1 MKNKNQLKRE
11 VNLTKTLSNWL
22 STIFLSPNL
31 LVILLITTFFVCH
44 LEDAVGQTPGV
55 VLKTNHF
62 GTDQELI
69 DATHDNEEWIFSTIE
84 DKNGDIVNGGFVEP
98 KEIISGKWQ
107 ATHKWPAL
115 IKLDEDLNEKQ
126 HTIYKEVYGL
136 STSATYTIEE
146 KISSIVDVS
155 ELPGKGYVG
164 AGFAIVKYA
173 GVNRTKAIYY
183 PCDYEF
189 SSTTNKP
196 FVLEETDATSTRFY
210 AIRGYKNT
218 TLNRYE
224 YFAAGHKYKNGKPQL
239 WIAKLDINGT
249 ILAQTFVEDVSS
261 MEFNGELRG
270 INLVYPSG
278 CLPSGQPKD
287 ASEQPTHLL
296 VSGTTYEYSG
306 STIIDKDAIVA
317 AFDLSLSTQHDYDLF
332 DSDPGSTA
340 PNTTIY
346 PAAGFF
352 DYTDFPKGYWVCQAY
367 TDPDHASFVGRRFD
381 DVGNNIEQN
390 LTGDAFVFSS
400 LSHHILKNKVDLTL
414 CGEGDRSQ
422 LISGDHINHILTW
435 DASNKKIVVEDYLHT
450 SHLSGDD
457 FFWRSKFNYDNK
469 IYTLA
474 TTGDWDKALKRES
487 PNNTDD
493 YHDNF
498 MLVACTYNTGTYALS
513 NDWHKV
519 FLGGSGPRSDQLAS
533 TCGFDCAIT
542 CNNEIVAS
550 GNNGMERENWDFAII
565 SDDCIPNDPLLPI
578 PDIVANQGTYTYS
591 LATAMGNVPGVRT
604 WGSSKIV
611 KAQVVIESGYT
622 LRIPIHQY
630 NRIQFYDV
638 RYLEDNQQANNAY
651 QSDAGV
657 IIMPGGRL
665 ELLNGAELTA
675 LDNTSCFSTWG
686 GVDVGT
692 QIVYGAYP
700 AELEMEN
707 STISNATVGVSVYDG
722 YIDAY
727 NNSQQSPSAVGLYAD
742 IIGDQFTPPNPI
754 GNFVNNNISIFHNS
768 AQTSWSVTPGY
779 TERYSLLKFLCEDK
793 TSYTKGLDYF
803 VKYQGHQNNSYYNN
817 LYSHLKF
824 EGCEFK
830 NTYFTNLGM
839 CAGISSFGGS
849 LDVMFGVLD
858 PAAITEGC
866 KPNLTR
872 NSKFIGLY
880 SGIKNGYTN
889 HGRSTRFRVAEAEF
903 DNNREAIIDGV
914 GKNSLIYKN
923 NIHWDDYVYPFNG
936 INDTKLGVY
945 NSWGWGTE
953 ILENEIY
960 NTLDQ
965 NFLAIYTSQNAWHS
979 SYGGEN
985 VRLNRI
991 ENASIAPYL
1000 GTGHKISSDNTEMQI
1015 TCNTYIGLYNDWF
1028 VTGPLAN
1035 QGTVSLHNKNDW
1047 SSWGGNPFS
1056 DIDGTVTT
1064 SFIYRSP
1071 DPNGPPNIYAAQ
1083 FTNSPLVAEVIGP
1096 FPSSG
1101 ITCPVLDPCLVYDKD
1116 ETEWDIIAS
1125 QPQQTD
1131 PIDDVLDDLFS
1142 GRTDEVK
1149 VALNSLEFE
1158 GVYNKMD
1165 NLIATLMP
1173 ASSEKRLYRLNG
1185 KEIAKLKSLA
1195 TESSFTG
1202 QLAADVLFHFAD
1214 TRTALDTYTGER
1226 KVINEQY
1233 VETAANKEIN
1243 KLAQVRLFPNPASKN
1258 LTIVTSENED
1268 YTAQVLD
1275 LNGKAIFTFEGQS
1288 NTQVDI
1294 SSLAKGMYFIQIK
1307 TEDGQTAHKLIVD

>member
-1 MKNKNQLKRE
+1 MVFWVCSSILVYAQNP
-11 VNLTKTLSNWL
+11 S
-22 STIFLSPNL
+22 
-31 LVILLITTFFVCH
+31 VILQAKQYPSDNQAAPGESSYAVEDWLHSNVVDMEGNIASAGFIYEEYDNIYGPQRRKFPSILKTSGDLNYIDEVQYEKGYQKTSSGTFLEWTIEDANCVFQEIHEVVGEGYVAIGSGNFKRSGVKYTRAFLVYLNYDLTPKIQGPRVYDLGTSITSRFYGVRHYRENGNVKFIVSGVKDSKLCIWKIDANGDINSSTPFSYTLDNTSANIKGTFRGMCLSFPDGSLPDGNPKIANQSPDKILATGFALKYDGSNYVND
-44 LEDAVGQTPGV
+44 EDAV
-55 VLKTNHF
+55 L
-62 GTDQELI
+62 
-69 DATHDNEEWIFSTIE
+69 ATF
-84 DKNGDIVNGGFVEP
+84 
-98 KEIISGKWQ
+98 
-107 ATHKWPAL
+107 
-115 IKLDEDLNEKQ
+115 
-126 HTIYKEVYGL
+126 
-136 STSATYTIEE
+136 
-146 KISSIVDVS
+146 
-155 ELPGKGYVG
+155 
-164 AGFAIVKYA
+164 
-173 GVNRTKAIYY
+173 
-183 PCDYEF
+183 
-189 SSTTNKP
+189 
-196 FVLEETDATSTRFY
+196 
-210 AIRGYKNT
+210 
-218 TLNRYE
+218 
-224 YFAAGHKYKNGKPQL
+224 
-239 WIAKLDINGT
+239 DINLNQLNY
-249 ILAQTFVEDVSS
+249 IF
-261 MEFNGELRG
+261 
-270 INLVYPSG
+270 
-278 CLPSGQPKD
+278 
-287 ASEQPTHLL
+287 
-296 VSGTTYEYSG
+296 
-306 STIIDKDAIVA
+306 
-317 AFDLSLSTQHDYDLF
+317 F
-332 DSDPGSTA
+332 DSDVNVSTGPNQAGYETAAKSRFTFFDALHSAAEFPKYNWPCPQMTDYTGSFYVNNLHINPNPGNPDFLKNCDRGHSIEQNMAGDGYVLSTA
-340 PNTTIY
+340 AHYSLITKSNLCTQRAGLDQHLSTESVLHAIRIDGANNFILDDVTHLAHLSGSDFYHNARLDYDGNIY
-346 PAAGFF
+346 ITSSIADDGIVLDNSFGNRFKNSMFLLAAKISQNGSGVFAINKSWHRAFYGGSGDLAGPSSQGGAGCSF
-352 DYTDFPKGYWVCQAY
+352 DVAINKNNEVIA
-367 TDPDHASFVGRRFD
+367 
-381 DVGNNIEQN
+381 VGNNH
-390 LTGDAFVFSS
+390 T
-400 LSHHILKNKVDLTL
+400 
-414 CGEGDRSQ
+414 
-422 LISGDHINHILTW
+422 DH
-435 DASNKKIVVEDYLHT
+435 
-450 SHLSGDD
+450 
-457 FFWRSKFNYDNK
+457 
-469 IYTLA
+469 
-474 TTGDWDKALKRES
+474 
-487 PNNTDD
+487 
-493 YHDNF
+493 
-498 MLVACTYNTGTYALS
+498 
-513 NDWHKV
+513 
-519 FLGGSGPRSDQLAS
+519 
-533 TCGFDCAIT
+533 
-542 CNNEIVAS
+542 
-550 GNNGMERENWDFAII
+550 ENWDLIKF
-565 SDDCIPNDPLLPI
+565 SDDCIPNDPLLPV

-591 LATAMGNVPGVRT
+591 LATAMGNVPGVKT

-727 NNSQQSPSAVGLYAD
+727 NNSQQSPSVVGLYAD

-768 AQTSWSVTPGY
+768 ASASWSVTPGY

-793 TSYTKGLDYF
+793 TSYCKGLDYF

-858 PAAITEGC
+858 PAATTEEC
-866 KPNLTR
+866 KPIATR

-923 NIHWDDYVYPFNG
+923 NIHWDDYVYPFDG
-936 INDTKLGVY
+936 TNDTKLGVY
-945 NSWGWGTE
+945 NSWGWGTK

-960 NTLDQ
+960 NSLDE

-979 SYGGEN
+979 GYGGEN

-1035 QGTVSLHNKNDW
+1035 QGSPAEHNANDW

-1056 DIDGTVTT
+1056 DIDGTVNT

-1083 FTNSPLVAEVIGP
+1083 FTNSPLVVEVIGP

-1142 GRTDEVK
+1142 GRTDEVQ

-1165 NLIATLMP
+1165 DLIATLMP

-1202 QLAADVLFHFAD
+1202 QLAVDVLFHFAD

-1275 LNGKAIFTFEGQS
+1275 LNGKAIFTFEGHS